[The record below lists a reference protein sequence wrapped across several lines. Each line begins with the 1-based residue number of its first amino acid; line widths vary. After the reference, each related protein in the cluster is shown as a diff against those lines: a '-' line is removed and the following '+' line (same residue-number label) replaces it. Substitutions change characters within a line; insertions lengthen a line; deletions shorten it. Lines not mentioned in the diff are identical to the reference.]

1 MKKHSIHLI
10 SHALHNT
17 IGSVRVP
24 SAPTQLHLSSLP
36 ATPVAWSVSKP
47 FSQPAAHKRSLSG
60 AKINKISLSATPKLP
75 NASIYPKIITLYPQ
89 TPPLRFISTLPPT
102 TPQSATR
109 PPHLHTI
116 SNKKAPAII
125 KPEPFF
131 LSCY

>member
-60 AKINKISLSATPKLP
+60 AKINKISLSATIKLS
-75 NASIYPKIITLYPQ
+75 NVSIYPKIITLYPQ
-89 TPPLRFISTLPPT
+89 TPSLRFISTLSSFHTAIIAFSTPPQPPT
-102 TPQSATR
+102 T
-109 PPHLHTI
+109 
-116 SNKKAPAII
+116 KKLQPLQ
-125 KPEPFF
+125 PEPFLF
-131 LSCY
+131 KPR